1 MKKCKRFL
9 PFVLGILVIGF
20 GMTSIGAAATTVIK
34 MGHIMPAD
42 SPVDKAAHKLSEM
55 VDQRTGGRIKI
66 EIFPASQLGSQADM
80 YELLRMNAM
89 QMMWAGDYVALRAV
103 AEFRGFHWPYTFN
116 DEAHVARFMDGP
128 MGQIWMDEIRKRT
141 GIETLGY
148 MIRSAR
154 HLTCNKPVYKVEDV
168 KGMKLRSAQN
178 PIYIKGFGALGFV
191 VTPIAFGELF
201 TALQQGVVDAQENP
215 FDMIYGHGLY
225 EVQKYLVLTRHQ
237 FSTYQLH
244 INDKFF
250 KGLAKEDQDMIRKS
264 VKEATDFG
272 NGLTKETEGELL
284 EKLKQAGMTV
294 IGPPELDR
302 DSFREKAKN
311 IPQDL
316 VSQWY
321 PGFLEAVKAAAQ

>member
-1 MKKCKRFL
+1 MKKNICSGL
-9 PFVLGILVIGF
+9 ALIWILVICF
-20 GMTSIGAAATTVIK
+20 GTAAVGSAAQTVIK

-42 SPVDKAAHKLSEM
+42 SPVDKAAHKLAELVS
-55 VDQRTGGRIKI
+55 QRTSDRIKI

-103 AEFRGFHWPYTFN
+103 AEFRGFHWPYTFK

-128 MGQIWMDEIRKRT
+128 MGQTWKAEILKRT

-154 HLTCNKPVYKVEDV
+154 HLTCNKPVHKAEDV

-178 PIYIKGFGALGFV
+178 PIYIKGFGAIGFV

-215 FDMIYGHGLY
+215 FDMIFGHGLY

-244 INDKFF
+244 ANDKFF
-250 KGLAKEDQDMIRKS
+250 KGLSAEDQEIIRNS

-272 NGLTKETEGELL
+272 NVLTKETEGELL
-284 EKLKQAGMTV
+284 EKLKKAGMTV
-294 IGPPELDR
+294 IGPPELDV
-302 DSFREKAKN
+302 DSFRERAKD

-316 VSQWY
+316 AAEWY
-321 PGFLEAVKAAAQ
+321 PGFLEAVKAAQ